1 VTLHAFRNADTD
13 SVQEGALQALYDYL
27 DPITGGP
34 FGTGWPFGR
43 QVHSGELF
51 AVLQRVPGVSMVDE
65 VRLYPADPITGR
77 RADPVDRISLEEE
90 ALVFSFDHRVT
101 VVPG

>member
-1 VTLHAFRNADTD
+1 VTLHAFRGSDAE
-13 SVQEGALQALYDYL
+13 SVQEAALQKLHDYL

-34 FGTGWPFGR
+34 YDTGWPFGR
-43 QVHSGELF
+43 PVHSGELF
-51 AVLQRVPGVSMVDE
+51 AVVQQVPGVSAVDE
-65 VRLYPADPITGR
+65 VRLYPADPITGK
-77 RADPVDRISLEEE
+77 RADATDRIDLEAE